1 MKLIVFYED
10 SPAQGLSEARRGK
23 EFLINFSGAD
33 FSSDP
38 PSGGPRRCGGVH
50 PIWDPKVPPHRISEY
65 HDVHDSMFLQN
76 LITENQ

>member
-10 SPAQGLSEARRGK
+10 SPPQGLSEARRGK
-23 EFLINFSGAD
+23 EFLMNFSGAD
-33 FSSDP
+33 FASDP
-38 PSGGPRRCGGVH
+38 TRGRPVGGGGVY

-65 HDVHDSMFLQN
+65 HDFHDIMFLQN